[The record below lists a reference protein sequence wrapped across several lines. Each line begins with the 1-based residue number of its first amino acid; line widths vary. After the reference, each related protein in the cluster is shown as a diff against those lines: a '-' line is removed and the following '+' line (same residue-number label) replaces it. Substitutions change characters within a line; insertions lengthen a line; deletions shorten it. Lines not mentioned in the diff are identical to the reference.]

1 MKKILLCLLSV
12 LFSFSLLA
20 AGCSCGSGANGKMAR
35 SIELGLS
42 SCELTVG
49 ETKVLPVYII
59 GGDKSETIWVSSDES
74 VVMVKD
80 GILTAIS
87 VGTATIT
94 AKFSETAD
102 ICNVTV
108 IGSESY
114 PTVTASETLV
124 NVLLN
129 TSYPIFAEY
138 RINGKAEEMPLFW
151 KSSDENVATVDPDG
165 VITATGEGTAT
176 ITVYTENMLASRTI
190 TVNVVGGHIFS
201 VDQKNIELEYK
212 KINSGDKTSAILT
225 YNSMLFDNI
234 ADGDVIWSSENER
247 VATVSPSGEVVS
259 VGVGETVIKG
269 EFVFSDG
276 FVSTSETYVMVSK
289 SVCFSDVGDLGVSSD
304 NFSIRTFDLE
314 KFKDGTFTVK
324 YKGTVMPS
332 EKSDTEL
339 TIFIDALKSL
349 PIGKTESFDI
359 EFDDRIIR
367 CNAFLVTDVITTAEQ
382 LLAFSNKTDGE
393 CKTGYYVLGND
404 IELNNKK
411 PDAPYVNNGG
421 QFVDLGFS
429 GTFDGRG
436 YTISGGIYE
445 TCGGLFGQVSK
456 DGIIKNFN
464 IENAEWGFVPSD
476 GTLKNIICWSISG
489 TMKNVSITATYN
501 SEDEGVHNIANVIY
515 CSNSAT
521 IEDVNIKVTNT
532 SSKQSRLY
540 AFCYWNR
547 TNNGPSSFTN
557 VYVYAKG
564 NVKTE
569 FAAGG
574 DGVNGI
580 TYFSDSKIIIENG
593 GENSFDM
600 SLSGKASF
608 ETIDN
613 DGVKVYK
620 MTIEI
625 GYVPWTNRANI
636 LGGSGVPTAKS
647 YMDGKYLIMNFKY
660 TEIAGA
666 VFRPD
671 NNYVYFD
678 LTQEVYGAI
687 TRNGH
692 TVNIQDYVLVY
703 DKNGN
708 QVTSGGITVNEW
720 YTLVFDGTK
729 MFSVN
734 GNGYMSYCMGDDAI
748 AHNRNGVLINNFDVT
763 NSATYF
769 SNICI
774 MTADPYKN

>member
-12 LFSFSLLA
+12 LFSFSLYV
-20 AGCSCGSGANGKMAR
+20 AGCDSGANGKMAR

-59 GGDKSETIWVSSDES
+59 GGDKSETIWISSEES
-74 VVMVKD
+74 VVTVQD

-87 VGTATIT
+87 IGTATIT
-94 AKFSETAD
+94 AEFGEA
-102 ICNVTV
+102 IGVCEVTV
-108 IGSESY
+108 IGSDSY
-114 PTVTASETLV
+114 PVITVSETQV

-129 TSYPIFAEY
+129 TTYPIFAEY
-138 RINGKAEEMPLFW
+138 SINGKTEKMQLLW
-151 KSSDENVATVDPDG
+151 KSSDENVATVDSDG
-165 VITATGEGTAT
+165 VITAREDGTAT
-176 ITVYTENMLASRTI
+176 ITVYTENMLTSRTI

-212 KINSGDKTSAILT
+212 KINAEDKISAILT
-225 YNSMLFDNI
+225 YNSMLFDNV
-234 ADGDVIWSSENER
+234 ADGDVIWSSKDEN
-247 VATVSPSGEVVS
+247 VATVSSDGEIRS
-259 VGVGETVIKG
+259 IGVGETVIEGK
-269 EFVFSDG
+269 FVFSDG
-276 FVSTSETYVMVSK
+276 FIGTSETFITVGK
-289 SVCFSDVGDLGVSSD
+289 SVCPSDVGDLGVSSD
-304 NFSIRTFDLE
+304 DFSVRISDLE
-314 KFKDGTFTVK
+314 KFKDGAFTVK
-324 YKGTVMPS
+324 YNGTVMPS
-332 EKSDTEL
+332 VKSGNEL
-339 TIFIDALKSL
+339 RISIDAMKSL
-349 PIGKTESFDI
+349 PIGENESFDI

-367 CNAFLVTDVITTAEQ
+367 CNAFLVSEVIKTAEQ
-382 LLAFSNKTDGE
+382 LIAFSNKTDGE
-393 CKTGYYVLGND
+393 FKTGYYVLGND

-421 QFVDLGFS
+421 QFIDLGFS

-456 DGIIKNFN
+456 YGILKNFN
-464 IENAEWGFVPSD
+464 IENAKWGFVPSD

-489 TMKNVSITATYN
+489 TMENVSVSATYS

-521 IEDVNIKVTNT
+521 FEDINIRVINT

-547 TNNGPSSFTN
+547 TNNGPSSFTD

-580 TYFSDSKIIIENG
+580 TYFSDSKIVIENS
-593 GENSFDM
+593 GENNFDM
-600 SLSGKASF
+600 SLNGKASF
-608 ETIDN
+608 ETVEN
-613 DGVKVYK
+613 DGIKAYK
-620 MTIEI
+620 MTIEN

-636 LGGSGVPTAKS
+636 LGGAGVATAKS
-647 YMDGKYLIMNFKY
+647 YMDGKYLVMNFKY
-660 TEIAGA
+660 TESAGA

-671 NNYVYFD
+671 NNYIYFD
-678 LTQEVYGAI
+678 LTQEVYGSI
-687 TRNGH
+687 TRNDH
-692 TVNIQDYVLVY
+692 TVNIQDYVKVY

-708 QVTSGGITVNEW
+708 QLTSGGITANEW
-720 YTLVFDGTK
+720 YTLIFDGTK
-729 MFSVN
+729 MFSGN

-748 AHNRNGVLINNFDVT
+748 AHNRNGSLISGFDVA
-763 NSATYF
+763 NCATYF
-769 SNICI
+769 ANIRI